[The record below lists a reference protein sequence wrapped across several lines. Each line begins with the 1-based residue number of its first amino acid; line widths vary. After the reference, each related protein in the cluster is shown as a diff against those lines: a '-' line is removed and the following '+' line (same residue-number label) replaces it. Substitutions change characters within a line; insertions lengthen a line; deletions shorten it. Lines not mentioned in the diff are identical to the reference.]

1 MMSRGIS
8 SPVCVRRN
16 PVSMGCWASVLTS
29 TISPRFARA
38 GTVTTARAIL
48 DQAFLEAGRERDHD
62 LGAVGPER
70 AVAHLGDRGHALRV
84 GEAHARRE
92 RRAPGARAQ
101 ADAYHLGPRVLLGE
115 GVNPPADVCSPLRPL
130 QPE

>member
-38 GTVTTARAIL
+38 GTLTMARAIL
-48 DQAFLEAGRERDHD
+48 DQAFLEAGRERDDD

-84 GEAHARRE
+84 GEAHARRA
-92 RRAPGARAQ
+92 RRAPRAWAQ
-101 ADAYHLGPRVLLGE
+101 TDASIIGERQLG
-115 GVNPPADVCSPLRPL
+115 
-130 QPE
+130 

>member
-38 GTVTTARAIL
+38 GTLTMARAIL

-70 AVAHLGDRGHALRV
+70 AVAHLGDRGHAPRV
-84 GEAHARRE
+84 GEAHARGE
-92 RRAPGARAQ
+92 RRAPG
-101 ADAYHLGPRVLLGE
+101 PRGRSE
-115 GVNPPADVCSPLRPL
+115 ERPVGD
-130 QPE
+130 E

>member
-48 DQAFLEAGRERDHD
+48 DQPFPEAGRERDHD

-84 GEAHARRE
+84 GEAHAR
-92 RRAPGARAQ
+92 GYARASR
-101 ADAYHLGPRVLLGE
+101 ARSEMDAHHLRQRVLLSE
-115 GVNPPADVCSPLRPL
+115 HVDRHD
-130 QPE
+130 